1 MHIIESLIASRKR
14 QSVLAINLYFQLSV
28 KRNYLFNIHCLHTVS
43 INECFGVAIIEKAGP
58 RLGDHWLGPG
68 ALAGAGQGAGP
79 RGGHGGG
86 GRGSGH
92 SVDLQ
97 LLFIQLKH
105 WVNQDLNFHK
115 KHNECFKRKICS
127 PPHQCE
133 KCQLASTLTLNDVHI
148 ITVILYNL
156 YSFWTLGAIARS

>member
-58 RLGDHWLGPG
+58 FFGDPWLGPG
-68 ALAGAGQGAGP
+68 PRAGAGQWTL
-79 RGGHGGG
+79 
-86 GRGSGH
+86 RGSSTASHTAETLSQSGFEL
-92 SVDLQ
+92 STKNTMNVLKAKSAV
-97 LLFIQLKH
+97 LL
-105 WVNQDLNFHK
+105 
-115 KHNECFKRKICS
+115 S
-127 PPHQCE
+127 PHHCE